1 MYEVNKEVCRHNIE
15 VIEAGE
21 TKGFLLNGL
30 GEDVTTLKHG
40 RYLLGS
46 CVEVQIS
53 EQGLIAT
60 YCSDKWKQE
69 DREVNK
75 RETGED
81 NKALLYCVGGYV
93 GNQELTIGSAERV
106 AETGYKEWLQV
117 VHGAI
122 TSEVIRAYTKIA
134 VTGASILTK
143 NMVIMN
149 QVREWWCE

>member
-1 MYEVNKEVCRHNIE
+1 MNKEVCNHNIE

-21 TKGFLLNGL
+21 AKDFLLNGL
-30 GEDVTTLKHG
+30 GKDVTTLKRG
-40 RYLLGS
+40 RYLLDS
-46 CVEVQIS
+46 DVEVQIS

-81 NKALLYCVGGYV
+81 NKALLFCVGGYG
-93 GNQELTIGSAERV
+93 GNQELTIGSAKRLV
-106 AETGYKEWLQV
+106 ETDYTKWLQV
-117 VHGAI
+117 VHGAL
-122 TSEVIRAYTKIA
+122 TSKVIRAYTNIA

-143 NMVIMN
+143 NMVIMS

>member
-1 MYEVNKEVCRHNIE
+1 MNKEVCNHNIE

-21 TKGFLLNGL
+21 AKDFLLSGL
-30 GEDVTTLKHG
+30 GKDVIALKRG

-46 CVEVQIS
+46 GVEVQIT

-60 YCSDKWKQE
+60 YCSDNWKQE
-69 DREVNK
+69 DREANK

-81 NKALLYCVGGYV
+81 NKALLFYVGGY
-93 GNQELTIGSAERV
+93 GDSQELTIGSAERL
-106 AETGYKEWLQV
+106 AETEYTKWLQV
-117 VHGAI
+117 VHGGL
-122 TSEVIRAYTKIA
+122 TSKVIRAYANIA

-143 NMVIMN
+143 NMVIMA